1 MRSHSETSGDG
12 PDYPFDETPTARA
25 VVDGDGIVVEWNEG
39 ARRLLGHAPADV
51 VGRPAAR
58 LLAPDSGTLRRPTA
72 DNRWIGTLALRHQDG
87 RTLRVWILAHRR
99 RPELGNRS
107 DWLVV
112 TPLENSTLVTED
124 DSLSATFLDQ
134 SPCATAIFDER
145 LRLRRV
151 NAVMA
156 ESMGLPEEHIRGLR
170 ISEIGGRPQNEEL
183 EGHMLRVLLTGRRE
197 DVQTYLGTAPQGRA
211 QAWLARMAPLT
222 DAEGRVRGIS
232 LSAHDFT
239 EQYLARERLQ
249 LVNEA
254 SIRIGSTLDVTR
266 TAQELADVCV
276 PSLAD
281 FVSVDLVD
289 PPDRGGEPHNGPVL
303 APVSLR
309 RAAHRSVNPGDP
321 ESVVKLGELD
331 VYPAGSPQA
340 DSLVAGRPIVAAD
353 AATTLSEWLDWDPV
367 RADRVREHGVHSTMS
382 VPVQA
387 RGATLG
393 VAVFTRFRRPDPF
406 TADDVLLAEEV
417 TARAAV
423 CIDNARR
430 FSRERETAIALQRSL
445 LPRSLPRTAA
455 VEAASRYLP
464 AARAGVGGDW
474 FDVIPLSGMRVAM
487 VVGDVVGHGLQA
499 SATMGR
505 LRTAVR
511 TLADIDLAPDELLTH
526 LDDLVVRLSA
536 EAGSE
541 GTTGEVGAT
550 CLYAVYDP
558 VTRRCTLARAG
569 HPPPVMLPPGGPP
582 QEIDVPSGPPL
593 GLGGLPFESTEL
605 RLAEGTVLA
614 LYTDGLVESRDRD
627 LDESRALLSRA
638 LARTSGSLDETCHD
652 ILQSLLPPAGASDD
666 VALLL
671 ARTKGLPTSQVATW
685 EVPADPAL
693 VGPIR
698 KQVVQQLDVW
708 DVSEAAF
715 TTELVVSEL
724 VTNAIRYGERP
735 IRLRLIHN
743 ASTLIVEVSDSSH
756 TAPHL
761 RRAKTFDEGGRGLL
775 LVAQLTQ
782 RWGSRHTT
790 EGKTIWAELV
800 FGEDGQDGGEGGNS
814 AVGEDGE
821 H

>member
-1 MRSHSETSGDG
+1 MRSHRETAGDG
-12 PDYPFDETPTARA
+12 PGYPFDETATARA
-25 VVDGDGIVVEWNEG
+25 VIDGDGILVEWSEG
-39 ARRLLGHAPADV
+39 ARRLLGHAPAEV
-51 VGRPAAR
+51 VGLPAAR
-58 LLAPDSGTLRRPTA
+58 VLAPDAEVVRPPSA
-72 DNRWIGTLALRHQDG
+72 DNRWSATLALRHRDG
-87 RTLRVWILAHRR
+87 RTRHVWLLAHRR
-99 RPELGNRS
+99 RPELGDRS

-112 TPLENSTLVTED
+112 TPLESDEPPAED
-124 DSLSATFLDQ
+124 ASLAAGFLDQ
-134 SPCATAIFDER
+134 SPCATALFDER
-145 LRLRRV
+145 LRLRRI

-156 ESMGLPEEHIRGLR
+156 QSMGLPEDRVRGLR
-170 ISEIGGRPQNEEL
+170 LPEIGGMPQNDEL
-183 EGHMLRVLLTGRRE
+183 EGHMLRVLLTGQSN
-197 DVQTYLGTAPQGRA
+197 DVQTYLGTGGADRA
-211 QAWLARMAPLT
+211 QAWLARLAPLT
-222 DAEGRVRGIS
+222 DVAGRVRGVC

-249 LVNEA
+249 IVNEA

-276 PSLAD
+276 PALAD

-289 PPDRGGEPHNGPVL
+289 PPEHGGEPHTGPIS

-309 RAAHRSVNPGDP
+309 RAAHRSVNPGNP
-321 ESVVKLGELD
+321 EAVVKLGQLD
-331 VYPAGSPQA
+331 VYPVSSPQA
-340 DSLVAGRPIVAAD
+340 DSMVAGRPIVAAD
-353 AATTLSEWLDWDPV
+353 PASTLSDWLAWDPV
-367 RADRVREHGVHSTMS
+367 RGERVREYGIHSTMS
-382 VPVQA
+382 VPILA

-393 VAVFTRFRRPDPF
+393 VAVLTRFRRPDPF

-445 LPRSLPRTAA
+445 LPRTLPRTAA

-487 VVGDVVGHGLQA
+487 VVGDVVGHGVQA

-558 VTRRCTLARAG
+558 VTRGVTLARAG
-569 HPPPVMLPPGGPP
+569 HPPPVMLPPDGPP
-582 QEIDVPSGPPL
+582 EEIDVPPGPPL

-605 RLAEGTVLA
+605 RLPEGTVLT
-614 LYTDGLVESRDRD
+614 LYTDGLIESRDRD
-627 LDESRALLSRA
+627 LDESRRLLSRA
-638 LARTSGSLDETCHD
+638 LARGSGSLDETCHD
-652 ILQSLLPPAGASDD
+652 ILQSLLPPTGASDD

-671 ARTKGLPTSQVATW
+671 ARTKGLPASQVATW
-685 EVPADPAL
+685 DTPADPAL

-708 DVSEAAF
+708 ELSEAAF

-735 IRLRLIHN
+735 IRLRLIHD
-743 ASTLIVEVSDSSH
+743 ATTLIVEVSDASH

-761 RRAKTFDEGGRGLL
+761 RRAKIFDEGGRGLL

-782 RWGSRHTT
+782 RWGSRHTP
-790 EGKTIWAELV
+790 EGKTIWAELAL
-800 FGEDGQDGGEGGNS
+800 GEE
-814 AVGEDGE
+814 
-821 H
+821 

>member
-1 MRSHSETSGDG
+1 MRS
-12 PDYPFDETPTARA
+12 PDEASDDSPGYPFDETATARA
-25 VVDGDGIVVEWNEG
+25 VIDRDGILVEWNEG
-39 ARRLLGHAPADV
+39 ARRLLGHAPAEV
-51 VGRPAAR
+51 VGRPAAN
-58 LLAPDSGTLRRPTA
+58 LLATDDGALLPPSADRRWN
-72 DNRWIGTLALRHQDG
+72 DTLALRHRDG
-87 RTLRVWILAHRR
+87 RTLDVWLLAHRR
-99 RPELGNRS
+99 RPELGDRS

-112 TPLENSTLVTED
+112 TPLENGEPRTEA
-124 DSLSATFLDQ
+124 DSLSAMFLEQ
-134 SPCATAIFDER
+134 SPCATALFDER

-156 ESMGLPEEHIRGLR
+156 ESIGLPEERIRGLR
-170 ISEIGGRPQNEEL
+170 IPEIGGRPQNDEL
-183 EGHMLRVLLTGRRE
+183 EASMLQVLLTGQRQ
-197 DVQTYLGTAPQGRA
+197 DVQTLGTGNADGA
-211 QAWLARMAPLT
+211 LAWLARMAPLT
-222 DAEGRVRGIS
+222 DTEGRVVGVC

-239 EQYLARERLQ
+239 DQYLARERLQ
-249 LVNEA
+249 IVNEA

-276 PSLAD
+276 PALAD
-281 FVSVDLVD
+281 FVSIDLVD
-289 PPDRGGEPHNGPVL
+289 PPEHGSEPYTGPIS

-309 RAAHRSVNPGDP
+309 RAAHRSVHPGNP
-321 ESVVKLGELD
+321 EAVVKLGQID
-331 VYPAGSPQA
+331 VYPASSPQA
-340 DSLVAGRPIVAAD
+340 DSLVAGRPIVATDPMSTLAD
-353 AATTLSEWLDWDPV
+353 WLAWDPA
-367 RADRVREHGVHSTMS
+367 RGERVRELGIHTTMS
-382 VPVQA
+382 VPIQA

-393 VAVFTRFRRPDPF
+393 VAVFTRFQRPDPF

-445 LPRSLPRTAA
+445 LPRTLPRTAA

-487 VVGDVVGHGLQA
+487 VVGDVVGHGVQA

-526 LDDLVVRLSA
+526 LDDLVVRLSS
-536 EAGSE
+536 EAGE

-558 VTRRCTLARAG
+558 VTRVCTLARAG
-569 HPPPVMLPPGGPP
+569 HPPPLMLRPGGSPE
-582 QEIDVPSGPPL
+582 EIDVPPGPPL
-593 GLGGLPFESTEL
+593 GLGGLPFEPVEL
-605 RLAEGTVLA
+605 RLPEGTVLA
-614 LYTDGLVESRDRD
+614 LYTDGLIESRDRD
-627 LDESRALLSRA
+627 PDESRAVLCRA
-638 LARTSGSLDETCHD
+638 LARTAGSLDETCHD
-652 ILQSLLPPAGASDD
+652 ILQSLLPPTGASDD

-685 EVPADPAL
+685 DIPADPAL
-693 VGPIR
+693 VAPIR
-698 KQVVQQLDVW
+698 KQVVQQLETW
-708 DVSEAAF
+708 DLSEAGF

-735 IRLRLIHN
+735 IRLRLIHD
-743 ASTLIVEVSDSSH
+743 ATTLIVEVSDSSH

-761 RRAKTFDEGGRGLL
+761 RRAKIFDEGGRGLL
-775 LVAQLTQ
+775 LVAQLTE
-782 RWGSRHTT
+782 RWGSRHTP
-790 EGKTIWAELV
+790 EGKTIWAELTLV
-800 FGEDGQDGGEGGNS
+800 EE
-814 AVGEDGE
+814 
-821 H
+821 

>member
-12 PDYPFDETPTARA
+12 PGYPFDETSTARA
-25 VVDGDGIVVEWNEG
+25 VIDADGVVVEWNEG

-51 VGRPAAR
+51 VGRPAAK
-58 LLAPDSGTLRRPTA
+58 LLAPDAGDLRRPAA
-72 DNRWIGTLALRHQDG
+72 DHRWIGTLALRHEDG
-87 RTLRVWILAHRR
+87 HTLRVWLLAHRR
-99 RPELGNRS
+99 RPELGERS

-112 TPLENSTLVTED
+112 TPLENGALAAQD
-124 DSLSATFLDQ
+124 DSLTSTFLDE

-170 ISEIGGRPQNEEL
+170 IPEIGGRPQNEEL
-183 EGHMLRVLLTGRRE
+183 EGHMLRVLRTGRRE
-197 DVQTYLGTAPQGRA
+197 DVQTYLGTAPEGRA

-222 DAEGRVRGIS
+222 DAEGRVRGIC

-254 SIRIGSTLDVTR
+254 SVRIGSTLDVTR

-276 PSLAD
+276 PALAD

-289 PPDRGGEPHNGPVL
+289 PPDRGGEPYIGPVF

-309 RAAHRSVNPGDP
+309 RAAHRSVHPGNP
-321 ESVVKLGELD
+321 ESVVKLGEVD
-331 VYPAGSPQA
+331 TYPAGSPQA

-353 AATTLSEWLDWDPV
+353 AATTLSEWLAWDPV
-367 RADRVREHGVHSTMS
+367 RADRVREHGIHSTMS
-382 VPVQA
+382 VPVRA

-487 VVGDVVGHGLQA
+487 VVGDVVGNGLQA

-558 VTRRCTLARAG
+558 VTRCCTLASAG
-569 HPPPVMLPPGGPP
+569 HPPPVMRPPGGPP
-582 QEIDVPSGPPL
+582 QEIDVPPGPPL
-593 GLGGLPFESTEL
+593 GVGGLPFESTEL

-614 LYTDGLVESRDRD
+614 LYTDGLTESRERD

-638 LARTSGSLDETCHD
+638 LARASGSLDETCHD
-652 ILQSLLPPAGASDD
+652 ILQSLLPPTGASDD

-671 ARTKGLPTSQVATW
+671 ARTKGLPSSQVATW

-698 KQVVQQLDVW
+698 KQVVGQLETW
-708 DVSEAAF
+708 GVSEAAF

-735 IRLRLIHN
+735 IRLRLIHS
-743 ASTLIVEVSDSSH
+743 AATLIVEVSDSSH

-800 FGEDGQDGGEGGNS
+800 FGEDAEAG
-814 AVGEDGE
+814 
-821 H
+821 

>member
-1 MRSHSETSGDG
+1 MRS
-12 PDYPFDETPTARA
+12 PDEASDDSPGYPFDETATARA
-25 VVDGDGIVVEWNEG
+25 VIDRDGILVEWNEG
-39 ARRLLGHAPADV
+39 ARRLLGHAPAEV
-51 VGRPAAR
+51 VGRPAAN
-58 LLAPDSGTLRRPTA
+58 LLATDDGALLPPSADRRWN
-72 DNRWIGTLALRHQDG
+72 DTLALRHRDG
-87 RTLRVWILAHRR
+87 RTLDVWLLAHRR
-99 RPELGNRS
+99 RPELGDRS

-112 TPLENSTLVTED
+112 TPLENGEPRTEA
-124 DSLSATFLDQ
+124 DSLSAMFLEQ
-134 SPCATAIFDER
+134 SPCATALFDER

-156 ESMGLPEEHIRGLR
+156 ESIGLPEERIRGLR
-170 ISEIGGRPQNEEL
+170 IPEIGGRPQNDEL
-183 EGHMLRVLLTGRRE
+183 EASMLQVLLTGQHQ
-197 DVQTYLGTAPQGRA
+197 DVQTLGTGNADGA
-211 QAWLARMAPLT
+211 LAWLARMAPLT
-222 DAEGRVRGIS
+222 DTEGRVVGVC

-239 EQYLARERLQ
+239 DQYLARERLQ
-249 LVNEA
+249 IVNEA

-276 PSLAD
+276 PALAD
-281 FVSVDLVD
+281 FVSIDLVD
-289 PPDRGGEPHNGPVL
+289 PPEHGSEPYTGPIS

-309 RAAHRSVNPGDP
+309 RAAHRSVHPGNP
-321 ESVVKLGELD
+321 EAVVKLGQID
-331 VYPAGSPQA
+331 VYPASSPQA
-340 DSLVAGRPIVAAD
+340 DSLVAGRPIVATDPMSTLAD
-353 AATTLSEWLDWDPV
+353 WLAWDPA
-367 RADRVREHGVHSTMS
+367 RGERVRELGIHTTMS
-382 VPVQA
+382 VPIQA

-393 VAVFTRFRRPDPF
+393 VAVFTRFQRPDPF

-445 LPRSLPRTAA
+445 LPRTLPRTAA

-487 VVGDVVGHGLQA
+487 VVGDVVGHGVQA

-526 LDDLVVRLSA
+526 LDDLVVRLSS
-536 EAGSE
+536 EAGE

-558 VTRRCTLARAG
+558 VTRVCTLARAG
-569 HPPPVMLPPGGPP
+569 HPPPLMLRPGGSPE
-582 QEIDVPSGPPL
+582 EIDVPPGPPL
-593 GLGGLPFESTEL
+593 GLGGLPFEPVEL
-605 RLAEGTVLA
+605 RLPEGTVLA
-614 LYTDGLVESRDRD
+614 LYTDGLIESRDRD
-627 LDESRALLSRA
+627 PDESRAVLCRA
-638 LARTSGSLDETCHD
+638 LARTAGSLDETCHD
-652 ILQSLLPPAGASDD
+652 ILQSLLPPTGASDD

-685 EVPADPAL
+685 DIPADPAL
-693 VGPIR
+693 VAPIR
-698 KQVVQQLDVW
+698 KQVVQQLETW
-708 DVSEAAF
+708 DLSEAGF

-735 IRLRLIHN
+735 IRLRLIHD
-743 ASTLIVEVSDSSH
+743 ATTLIVEVSDSSH

-761 RRAKTFDEGGRGLL
+761 RRAKIFDEGGRGLL
-775 LVAQLTQ
+775 LVAQLTE
-782 RWGSRHTT
+782 RWGSRHTP
-790 EGKTIWAELV
+790 EGKTIWAELTLV
-800 FGEDGQDGGEGGNS
+800 EE
-814 AVGEDGE
+814 
-821 H
+821 

>member
-1 MRSHSETSGDG
+1 MRS
-12 PDYPFDETPTARA
+12 PDEASDDSPGYPFDETATARA
-25 VVDGDGIVVEWNEG
+25 VIDRDGILVEWNEG
-39 ARRLLGHAPADV
+39 ARRLLGHAPAEV
-51 VGRPAAR
+51 VGRPAAN
-58 LLAPDSGTLRRPTA
+58 LLATDDGALLPPSADRRWNDTV
-72 DNRWIGTLALRHQDG
+72 ALRHRDG
-87 RTLRVWILAHRR
+87 RTLDVWLLAHRR
-99 RPELGNRS
+99 RPELGDRS

-112 TPLENSTLVTED
+112 TPLENGEPRTEA
-124 DSLSATFLDQ
+124 DSLSAMFLEQ
-134 SPCATAIFDER
+134 SPCATALFDER

-156 ESMGLPEEHIRGLR
+156 ESIGLPEERIRGLR
-170 ISEIGGRPQNEEL
+170 IPEIGGRPQNDEL
-183 EGHMLRVLLTGRRE
+183 EASMLQVLLTGQRQ
-197 DVQTYLGTAPQGRA
+197 DVQTLGTGNADGA
-211 QAWLARMAPLT
+211 LAWLARMAPLT
-222 DAEGRVRGIS
+222 DTEGRVVGVC

-239 EQYLARERLQ
+239 DQYLARERLQ
-249 LVNEA
+249 IVNEA

-276 PSLAD
+276 PALAD
-281 FVSVDLVD
+281 FVSIDLVD
-289 PPDRGGEPHNGPVL
+289 PPEHGSEPYTGPIS

-309 RAAHRSVNPGDP
+309 RAAHRSVHPGNP
-321 ESVVKLGELD
+321 EAVVKLGQID
-331 VYPAGSPQA
+331 VYPASSPQA
-340 DSLVAGRPIVAAD
+340 DSLVAGRPIVATDPMSTLAD
-353 AATTLSEWLDWDPV
+353 WLAWDPA
-367 RADRVREHGVHSTMS
+367 RGERVRELGIHTTMS
-382 VPVQA
+382 VPIQA

-393 VAVFTRFRRPDPF
+393 VAVFTRFQRPDPF

-445 LPRSLPRTAA
+445 LPRTLPRTAA

-487 VVGDVVGHGLQA
+487 VVGDVVGHGVQA

-526 LDDLVVRLSA
+526 LDDLVVRLSS
-536 EAGSE
+536 EAGE

-558 VTRRCTLARAG
+558 VTRVCTLARAG
-569 HPPPVMLPPGGPP
+569 HPPPLMLRPGGSPE
-582 QEIDVPSGPPL
+582 EIDVPPGPPL
-593 GLGGLPFESTEL
+593 GLGGLPFEPVEL
-605 RLAEGTVLA
+605 RLPEGTVLA
-614 LYTDGLVESRDRD
+614 LYTDGLIESRDRD
-627 LDESRALLSRA
+627 PDESRAVLCRA
-638 LARTSGSLDETCHD
+638 LARTAGSLDETCHD
-652 ILQSLLPPAGASDD
+652 ILQSLLPPTGASDD

-685 EVPADPAL
+685 DIPADPAL
-693 VGPIR
+693 VAPIR
-698 KQVVQQLDVW
+698 KQVVQQLETW
-708 DVSEAAF
+708 DLSEAGF

-735 IRLRLIHN
+735 IRLRLIHD
-743 ASTLIVEVSDSSH
+743 ATTLIVEVSDSSH

-761 RRAKTFDEGGRGLL
+761 RRAKIFDEGGRGLL
-775 LVAQLTQ
+775 LVAQLTE
-782 RWGSRHTT
+782 RWGSRHTP
-790 EGKTIWAELV
+790 EGKTIWAELTLV
-800 FGEDGQDGGEGGNS
+800 EE
-814 AVGEDGE
+814 
-821 H
+821 

>member
-1 MRSHSETSGDG
+1 MRSHSETAGDG
-12 PDYPFDETPTARA
+12 PGYPFDESSTARA
-25 VVDGDGIVVEWNEG
+25 VIDGDGIVVEWNEG

-51 VGRPAAR
+51 VGRAASK
-58 LLAPDSGTLRRPTA
+58 LLAPDAGELRRPSA
-72 DNRWIGTLALRHQDG
+72 GNRWIGTLALRRADG
-87 RTLRVWILAHRR
+87 RTLRVWLLAHRR
-99 RPELGNRS
+99 RPELGDRS

-112 TPLENSTLVTED
+112 TPLENGTLEAQD
-124 DSLSATFLDQ
+124 DSLAATFLDQ

-156 ESMGLPEEHIRGLR
+156 ESMALPEEHIRGLR
-170 ISEIGGRPQNEEL
+170 LPEIGGGPQNEEL

-197 DVQTYLGTAPQGRA
+197 DVQTCLGTAPEGRA

-222 DAEGRVRGIS
+222 DAEGRVRGIC

-276 PSLAD
+276 PALAD

-289 PPDRGGEPHNGPVL
+289 PPDRGGEPYTGPLL

-321 ESVVKLGELD
+321 ESVVKLGEVD
-331 VYPAGSPQA
+331 TYPAGSPQA

-353 AATTLSEWLDWDPV
+353 AATTLSKWLARDPV
-367 RADRVREHGVHSTMS
+367 RADRVREHGIHSTMS

-393 VAVFTRFRRPDPF
+393 VAVFSRFRRPDPF

-464 AARAGVGGDW
+464 AARAGVGVGGDW

-536 EAGSE
+536 EDSE

-558 VTRRCTLARAG
+558 VTRLCTLARAG
-569 HPPPVMLPPGGPP
+569 HPPPVMIPPGGQPE
-582 QEIDVPSGPPL
+582 EIDVPPGPPL

-614 LYTDGLVESRDRD
+614 LYTDGLIENRERD
-627 LDESRALLSRA
+627 LDESRALLSRT

-652 ILQSLLPPAGASDD
+652 ILQSLLPPTGAPDD

-671 ARTKGLPTSQVATW
+671 ARTKGLPSSQVATW
-685 EVPADPAL
+685 EVRDDPAL

-698 KQVVQQLDVW
+698 KQVVRQLEAW
-708 DVSEAAF
+708 DASEAAF

-800 FGEDGQDGGEGGNS
+800 FGEDGQG
-814 AVGEDGE
+814 
-821 H
+821 

>member
-1 MRSHSETSGDG
+1 MRS
-12 PDYPFDETPTARA
+12 PDEASDDSPGYPFDETATARA
-25 VVDGDGIVVEWNEG
+25 VIDRDGILVEWNEG
-39 ARRLLGHAPADV
+39 ARRLLGHAPAEV
-51 VGRPAAR
+51 VGRPAAN
-58 LLAPDSGTLRRPTA
+58 LLATDDGALLPPSADRRWN
-72 DNRWIGTLALRHQDG
+72 DTLALRHRDG
-87 RTLRVWILAHRR
+87 RTLDVWLLAHRR
-99 RPELGNRS
+99 RPELGDRS

-112 TPLENSTLVTED
+112 TPLENGEPRTEA
-124 DSLSATFLDQ
+124 DSLSAMFLEQ
-134 SPCATAIFDER
+134 SPCATALFDER

-156 ESMGLPEEHIRGLR
+156 ESIGLPEERIRGLR
-170 ISEIGGRPQNEEL
+170 IPEIGGRPQNDEL
-183 EGHMLRVLLTGRRE
+183 EASMLQVLLTGQRQ
-197 DVQTYLGTAPQGRA
+197 DVQTLGTGNADGA
-211 QAWLARMAPLT
+211 LAWLARMAPLT
-222 DAEGRVRGIS
+222 DTEGRVVGVC

-239 EQYLARERLQ
+239 DQYLARERLQ
-249 LVNEA
+249 IVNEA

-276 PSLAD
+276 PALAD
-281 FVSVDLVD
+281 FVSIDLVD
-289 PPDRGGEPHNGPVL
+289 PPEHGSEPYTGPIS

-309 RAAHRSVNPGDP
+309 RAAHRSVHPGNP
-321 ESVVKLGELD
+321 EAVVKLGQID
-331 VYPAGSPQA
+331 VYPASSPQA
-340 DSLVAGRPIVAAD
+340 DSLVAGRPIVATDPMSTLAD
-353 AATTLSEWLDWDPV
+353 WLAWDPA
-367 RADRVREHGVHSTMS
+367 RGERVRELGIHTTMS
-382 VPVQA
+382 VPIQA

-445 LPRSLPRTAA
+445 LPRTLPRTAA

-487 VVGDVVGHGLQA
+487 VVGDVVGHGVQA

-526 LDDLVVRLSA
+526 LDDLVVRLSS
-536 EAGSE
+536 EAGE

-558 VTRRCTLARAG
+558 VTRVCTLARAG
-569 HPPPVMLPPGGPP
+569 HPPPLMLRPGRSPE
-582 QEIDVPSGPPL
+582 EIDVPPGPPL
-593 GLGGLPFESTEL
+593 GLGGLPFEPVEL
-605 RLAEGTVLA
+605 RLPEGTVLA
-614 LYTDGLVESRDRD
+614 LYTDGLIESRDRD
-627 LDESRALLSRA
+627 PDESRAVLCRA
-638 LARTSGSLDETCHD
+638 LARTAGSLDETCHD
-652 ILQSLLPPAGASDD
+652 ILQSLLPPTGASDD

-685 EVPADPAL
+685 DIPADPAL
-693 VGPIR
+693 VAPIR
-698 KQVVQQLDVW
+698 KQVVQQLETW
-708 DVSEAAF
+708 DLSEAGF

-735 IRLRLIHN
+735 IRLRLIHD
-743 ASTLIVEVSDSSH
+743 ATTLIVEVSDSSH

-761 RRAKTFDEGGRGLL
+761 RRAKIFDEGGRGLL
-775 LVAQLTQ
+775 LVAQLTE
-782 RWGSRHTT
+782 RWGSRHTP
-790 EGKTIWAELV
+790 EGKTIWAELTLV
-800 FGEDGQDGGEGGNS
+800 EE
-814 AVGEDGE
+814 
-821 H
+821 

>member
-1 MRSHSETSGDG
+1 MRS
-12 PDYPFDETPTARA
+12 PDEASDDSPGYPFDETATARA
-25 VVDGDGIVVEWNEG
+25 VIDRDGILVEWNEG
-39 ARRLLGHAPADV
+39 ARRLLGHAPAEV
-51 VGRPAAR
+51 VGRPAAN
-58 LLAPDSGTLRRPTA
+58 LLATDDGALLPPSADRRWN
-72 DNRWIGTLALRHQDG
+72 DTLALRHRDG
-87 RTLRVWILAHRR
+87 RTLDVWLLAHRR
-99 RPELGNRS
+99 RPELGDRS

-112 TPLENSTLVTED
+112 TPLENGEPRTEA
-124 DSLSATFLDQ
+124 DSLSAMFLEQ
-134 SPCATAIFDER
+134 SPCATALFDER

-156 ESMGLPEEHIRGLR
+156 ESIGLPEERIRGLR
-170 ISEIGGRPQNEEL
+170 IPEIGGRPQNDEL
-183 EGHMLRVLLTGRRE
+183 EASMLQVLLTGQHQ
-197 DVQTYLGTAPQGRA
+197 DVQTLGTGNADGA
-211 QAWLARMAPLT
+211 LAWLARMAPLT
-222 DAEGRVRGIS
+222 DTEGRVVGVC

-239 EQYLARERLQ
+239 DQYLARERLQ
-249 LVNEA
+249 IVNEA

-276 PSLAD
+276 PALAD
-281 FVSVDLVD
+281 FVSIDLVD
-289 PPDRGGEPHNGPVL
+289 PPEHGSEPYTGPIS

-309 RAAHRSVNPGDP
+309 RAAHRSVHPGNP
-321 ESVVKLGELD
+321 EAVVKLGQID
-331 VYPAGSPQA
+331 VYPASSPQA
-340 DSLVAGRPIVAAD
+340 DSLVAGRPIVATDPMSTLAD
-353 AATTLSEWLDWDPV
+353 WLAWDPA
-367 RADRVREHGVHSTMS
+367 RGERVRELGIHTTMS
-382 VPVQA
+382 VPIQA

-445 LPRSLPRTAA
+445 LPRTLPRTAA

-487 VVGDVVGHGLQA
+487 VVGDVVGHGVQA

-526 LDDLVVRLSA
+526 LDDLVVRLSS
-536 EAGSE
+536 EAGE

-558 VTRRCTLARAG
+558 VTRVCTLARAG
-569 HPPPVMLPPGGPP
+569 HPPPLMLRPGGSPE
-582 QEIDVPSGPPL
+582 EIDVPPGPPL
-593 GLGGLPFESTEL
+593 GLGGLPFEPVEL
-605 RLAEGTVLA
+605 RLPEGTVLA
-614 LYTDGLVESRDRD
+614 LYTDGLIESRDRD
-627 LDESRALLSRA
+627 PDESRAVLCRA
-638 LARTSGSLDETCHD
+638 LARTAGSLDETCHD
-652 ILQSLLPPAGASDD
+652 ILQSLLPPTGASDD

-685 EVPADPAL
+685 DIPADPAL
-693 VGPIR
+693 VAPIR
-698 KQVVQQLDVW
+698 KQVVQQLETW
-708 DVSEAAF
+708 DLSEAGF

-735 IRLRLIHN
+735 IRLRLIHD
-743 ASTLIVEVSDSSH
+743 ATTLIVEVSDSSH

-761 RRAKTFDEGGRGLL
+761 RRAKIFDEGGRGLL
-775 LVAQLTQ
+775 LVAQLTE
-782 RWGSRHTT
+782 RWGSRHTP
-790 EGKTIWAELV
+790 EGKTIWAELTLV
-800 FGEDGQDGGEGGNS
+800 EE
-814 AVGEDGE
+814 
-821 H
+821 